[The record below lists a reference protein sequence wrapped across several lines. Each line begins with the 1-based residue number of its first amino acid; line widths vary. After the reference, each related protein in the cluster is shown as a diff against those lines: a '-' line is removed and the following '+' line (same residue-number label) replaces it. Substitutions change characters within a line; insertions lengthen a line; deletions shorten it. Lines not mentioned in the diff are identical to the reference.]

1 MRPQGN
7 GAPSAALISGRC
19 AVTQT
24 NDRRPKAQRLERQ
37 TEDEMQQAA
46 LGGTRG
52 APELHDAPMT
62 PQRAKKTSRSN
73 DPGHVA

>member
-1 MRPQGN
+1 
-7 GAPSAALISGRC
+7 
-19 AVTQT
+19 VTDT
-24 NDRRPKAQRLERQ
+24 NDRRPKAERLERQ

-52 APELHDAPMT
+52 APELHDAPIT
-62 PQRAKKTSRSN
+62 PQRAKKTPRSN